1 MNIILTIFKSIIGM
15 KFGWVILLVVGIVF
29 VLSFVRNIASG
40 SFSVGKFFSG
50 FNIFA
55 GGVQGKLI
63 YLAVLAIL
71 GYGLFHQLTK
81 PTTNY
86 DTDYKNDIHHNDD
99 VIVDQRVGES
109 GCAVNIGWGLIKLG
123 CKQEAIQIP
132 KDNKDEVINQTKKEV
147 KPKTN
152 IIPKKKE

>member
-1 MNIILTIFKSIIGM
+1 MNNLIIGIIKTILGM
-15 KFGWVILLVVGIVF
+15 KFGWLLLLAIGIILG
-29 VLSFVRNIASG
+29 LSFIRNLMSG

-81 PTTNY
+81 PTTEYN
-86 DTDYKNDIHHNDD
+86 TDYRNNIHHNDG
-99 VIVDQRVGES
+99 VVVDQRVGES

-123 CKQEAIQIP
+123 CKQNVP
-132 KDNKDEVINQTKKEV
+132 KIITNNK
-147 KPKTN
+147 
-152 IIPKKKE
+152 